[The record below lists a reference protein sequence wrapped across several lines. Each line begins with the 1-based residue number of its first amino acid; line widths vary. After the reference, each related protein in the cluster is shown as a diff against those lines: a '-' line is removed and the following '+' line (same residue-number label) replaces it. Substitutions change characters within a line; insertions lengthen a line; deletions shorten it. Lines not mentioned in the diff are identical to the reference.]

1 MNKLGIGLLVVL
13 VAVVVLFVGGCNAVV
28 GVWNTLNKNY
38 QSVQGAKSLYSAALN
53 TVPQKIEGVW
63 IISQQY
69 MDHES
74 KTFREYAAMRS
85 AIVPAIQEFQKAVGS
100 GKLSESDQVKYAQG
114 IQKTLGD
121 FNSTWLTI
129 KATVESNPQLR
140 AAETSQHAMRTMEE
154 GVNECKTA
162 LDDWITSIR
171 SYNTYRGNAWPSIAG
186 SFMKKFPPE
195 IQYYEGEVKKLD
207 IKGLNPANKQ

>member
-1 MNKLGIGLLVVL
+1 MSKIGIGLLVFLLVL
-13 VAVVVLFVGGCNAVV
+13 VVLFVGGCGSVV
-28 GVWNTLNKNY
+28 KVWNTLNGNY
-38 QSVQGAKSLYSAALN
+38 QAVQGAKSLYSSALN

-63 IISQQY
+63 TMSQQY

-74 KTFREYAAMRS
+74 RTFKDYAAMRS
-85 AIVPAIQEFQKAVGS
+85 AVVPAIQEFQNAVAS
-100 GKLSESDQVKYAQG
+100 GKLSESDQVKSAQG
-114 IQKTLGD
+114 IQKMLGD
-121 FNSTWLTI
+121 MNHAWLNI

-171 SYNTYRGNAWPSIAG
+171 VYNTYRGNAWPSIVG
-186 SFMKKFPPE
+186 SFMAKFPAE

-207 IKGLNPANKQ
+207 IKGLNPQKQQ